1 MKVNISNSIDIEL
14 QQIMTGRSC
23 IIGQSGS
30 GKSFLMG
37 VIAEELC
44 KAKMPFVIIDTEGEY
59 FNIKSIFNAIWV
71 SENESADLKLD
82 SDYGRI
88 IKNSIESHTPIILDV
103 SESYDRVGI
112 VYSFLEKLYK
122 IEDEI
127 KEPFLVMIEEADK
140 FIPQVVKKELNPIE
154 EISVR
159 GRKRGIGLIIA
170 TQRPANI
177 SKNVLS
183 QCGYGFIGKL
193 TLENDLSAISILFD
207 DKNIMKDIPKLG
219 SGEFMMFGSGSNII
233 FKVKRRLLN
242 AMGTTPLV
250 KELNNEVDMKSIIDN
265 IRSGSKNGP
274 NNKLTKN
281 DNVFNVITSEFTEED
296 AMEYAR
302 SHSSIF
308 GINLRR
314 TDIES
319 PISVYMPLL
328 ELRILTPKGRK
339 SDFEIHYIMVNNSMK
354 FLNSKKMAL
363 EGIPNT
369 DIELKK
375 NETHILEVIAKSKS
389 IDIENICRVT
399 GISRLIVAK
408 LLARLVSNN
417 LVVEIDGQFN
427 VPTNKI
433 ETDKIQLST
442 AAATFKKSQ
451 ILGSIDTS
459 KILKRMQLLFPDSK
473 VNSMGIKYLKFYLV
487 KIRYGSTIR
496 IMLLDSCKMKDF
508 SKMVDVS
515 ELI

>member
-1 MKVNISNSIDIEL
+1 MKVNISNSVDIEL
-14 QQIMTGRSC
+14 QQVMTGRSC

-71 SENESADLKLD
+71 SDNKDADLKLD
-82 SDYGRI
+82 SDYSRI
-88 IKNSIESHTPIILDV
+88 IKSSIESHTPIILDV

-112 VYSFLEKLYK
+112 VYTFLETLYK
-122 IEDEI
+122 IEDSI

-233 FKVKRRLLN
+233 FKVKRRRLN
-242 AMGTTPLV
+242 AIGTTPLV
-250 KELNNEVDMKSIIDN
+250 RELNSEFDMKGIIDN
-265 IRSGSKNGP
+265 IRNGNKNNP
-274 NNKLTKN
+274 NNKIEKN
-281 DNVFNVITSEFTEED
+281 DNNFDVITSEFTEED

-314 TDIES
+314 TDIEN

-339 SDFEIHYIMVNNSMK
+339 SDFEIHYIMINNSMR
-354 FLNSKKMAL
+354 FLNNKKMIL

-375 NETHILEVIAKSKS
+375 NETQILEVIAKSKS
-389 IDIENICRVT
+389 MDIENICRIT
-399 GISRLIVAK
+399 GMGRIVVAK

-417 LVVEIDGQFN
+417 LVVEVDGQFSI
-427 VPTNKI
+427 PINKI
-433 ETDKIQLST
+433 ETDRVQLNT
-442 AAATFKKSQ
+442 TIATFKKSQ
-451 ILGSIDTS
+451 ILGSIDTP
-459 KILKRMQLLFPDSK
+459 KILKKAQLLFPGSK
-473 VNSMGIKYLKFYLV
+473 VNAIGVKYLKFYLV
-487 KIRYGSTIR
+487 KIRYSSTIR
-496 IMLLDSCKMKDF
+496 LMLLDSCKMKDF